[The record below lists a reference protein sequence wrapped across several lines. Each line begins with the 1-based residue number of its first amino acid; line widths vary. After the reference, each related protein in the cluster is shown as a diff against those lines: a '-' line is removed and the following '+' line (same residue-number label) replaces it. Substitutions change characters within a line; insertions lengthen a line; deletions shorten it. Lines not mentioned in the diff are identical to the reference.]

1 MNMETHIEATK
12 TYFLLKIIKKVSF
25 FNFLD
30 KKCQPLHAYLS
41 VKNVPS
47 TLFCNMPANA

>member
-1 MNMETHIEATK
+1 MNMETHIEARQ

-30 KKCQPLHAYLS
+30 KKIPTTACILE
-41 VKNVPS
+41 
-47 TLFCNMPANA
+47 C